1 MMHKIV
7 SCIVA
12 SVILSSVCVQAE
24 YNGPFVLWGLSG
36 LNGIKN
42 SALNTL
48 DDTLLRDFYAK
59 ASSIIV
65 FLKNSTTKLDETN
78 FPSFKTMI
86 NENEYIYLTQDTLT
100 SDPLD
105 YNANAEV
112 RICISNL

>member
-1 MMHKIV
+1 MHRIT
-7 SCIVA
+7 SCIIAGLIFSAVA
-12 SVILSSVCVQAE
+12 VRAE
-24 YNGPFVLWGLSG
+24 YSGPFVLWGLSG

-59 ASSIIV
+59 ASYIIV
-65 FLKNSTTKLDETN
+65 FLKNSTTRLDETN
-78 FPSFKTMI
+78 FPSFKAMV
-86 NENEYIYLTQDTLT
+86 NENEYIYLTQDMLT

-112 RICISNL
+112 RK